1 MPIEKHDFMFSGNGK
16 QMLGHHSNSR
26 NTAWFS
32 LYDYEYIKTLMP
44 AVISPQLQIISR
56 QIIRILNYTKT
67 IHASDILPTC
77 QDRTVKVP
85 DLIQTYKHTAVD

>member
-1 MPIEKHDFMFSGNGK
+1 MDALPIEKHDFMFSGNGK

-56 QIIRILNYTKT
+56 QIIISQSDHQDFELHNYTC
-67 IHASDILPTC
+67 I
-77 QDRTVKVP
+77 
-85 DLIQTYKHTAVD
+85 